1 MSSYDLEPA
10 AGKAQEAA
18 REALSADARKAVF
31 ARTMGL
37 VALTVGVFAFGIW
50 AGQDLSFGW
59 AIGFYIGGFAALI
72 GLYVAG
78 RKSHQIALTCLF
90 AMGALLGLG
99 LGPTINSYIEAFGA
113 GLVVQAAGAT
123 ALFIAGFGAWGYA
136 TRRDL
141 APLARIAF
149 WALLALIVFGI
160 VSIFVTIPASQLIWC
175 IAGLAIFA
183 VFTMYDFQ
191 RVKNAHPDDAVFIAA
206 SIFLD
211 VLNVFLFM
219 LQLLGLSRD

>member
-1 MSSYDLEPA
+1 VSSYDLEPA
-10 AGKAQEAA
+10 VPREREQEI
-18 REALSADARKAVF
+18 LSADARKEVF

-37 VALTVGVFAFGIW
+37 VAATVGVFALGTW
-50 AGQDLSFGW
+50 AGHDLPFGW
-59 AIGFYIGGFAALI
+59 AIAFYIAGFGCLI
-72 GLYVAG
+72 GLMFS
-78 RKSHQIALTCLF
+78 RNRSHTFSITLLF
-90 AMGALLGLG
+90 GMGALLGLG
-99 LGPTINSYIEAFGA
+99 LGPTIQAYIDAFGA
-113 GLVVQAAGAT
+113 AVVAQAAGAT

-141 APLARIAF
+141 AKLARVAF
-149 WALLALIVFGI
+149 FALLALIVFGI
-160 VSIFVTIPASQLIWC
+160 VMIFVQIPSGQLIWC

-191 RVKNAHPDDAVFIAA
+191 RLKSAHPDDAVFLAA

>member
-1 MSSYDLEPA
+1 VSSYDLDPA
-10 AGKAQEAA
+10 VSREREQEV
-18 REALSADARKAVF
+18 LSADARRAVF

-37 VALTVGVFAFGIW
+37 VAATVGVFALGVW

-59 AIGFYIGGFAALI
+59 AIAFYIAGFACLI
-72 GLYVAG
+72 GLMFS
-78 RKSHQIALTCLF
+78 RNRSHTFSVTLLF
-90 AMGALLGLG
+90 GMGALLGLG
-99 LGPTINSYIEAFGA
+99 LGPTIQTYIEAFGA
-113 GLVVQAAGAT
+113 SVVAQAAGAT
-123 ALFIAGFGAWGYA
+123 GLFIAGFGAWGYA

-141 APLARIAF
+141 APLARMAF
-149 WALLALIVFGI
+149 FALLALIVFGI
-160 VSIFVTIPASQLIWC
+160 VMIFVSIPAGQLIWC

-191 RVKNAHPDDAVFIAA
+191 RLKNAHPDDAVFLAA

-211 VLNVFLFM
+211 ILNVFLFM